1 MKLLYFVLI
10 CLVAIS
16 HNANSSN
23 TEYLSETQK
32 EPVFEGGEQ
41 RKLQEEKNYII
52 IYYNGETKYTSFL
65 NERRYNISKI
75 VLGSEDKG
83 PQESFTISSSSGLEV
98 HFNEVIKSLDYFF
111 SKDYDSNAINIISVD
126 FSNFN
131 WSNLN
136 RMDYLFK
143 GCSSLASIDFSNYD
157 LSKVIDMKNA
167 FYFCSS
173 LKSVTLPKNLS
184 SVEEMEYMFSE
195 CTSLVSIDLSNID
208 LPKVTNMKYMFSRC
222 SKLEIVIFPET
233 TQNLPDTSNMFQ
245 SCTALK
251 SIDFS
256 NADLS
261 KVTSMDFMFKG
272 CTLLESVTFPEN
284 LQNLVTIK
292 YAFSSCTSLKSID
305 FSNCNLTKLTYLN
318 FMFESCTSLESVSFP
333 ESLTNV
339 VIMQNLFQGCSSLQS
354 IDLSNINLSKTG
366 NFECMFQSCSK
377 LESVIFPRSGPQSTS
392 TMTKI
397 MKDCSSLTS
406 IDLSMFTLSKGTIL
420 NSFIDGCDSLVAID
434 FPIFDIKSSEIYD
447 IFFYSP
453 DPIFHFKYLN
463 ISGFSGESSDFA
475 TMLNNFYQLGLAS
488 LAVCGSDKKIIRSA
502 GALLYKQ
509 RVEMDIDFCCNYTEC
524 RVIKDPNYIIVNF
537 NRDCTY
543 TNGFEND
550 YRPNIYSVFLDGE
563 EKDRNEQLDIKKGS
577 KLVIHFTAP
586 LTDFS
591 NFFSSQYDSNVK
603 NIISMDFSN
612 FNSSL
617 INKFTSAFKGCT
629 SLKSLDLSSFKVT
642 SETVISNMIEDCS
655 SLVSV
660 DISNFDLTNKEIN
673 KIFKNIGK
681 LQYVSLINCL
691 GETNDIYTFLNN
703 IKGLNNEK
711 KFLCINDTKFNDVDS
726 QYKESNNGDSIE
738 NVFERCCYFD
748 IENAAC
754 KYLLV
759 SFNNECSYESGFE
772 NVCRANIDKIILDD
786 AKKSKN
792 DRLEIKAGS
801 KMKIYFNKA
810 PTNFSNFFDVQYD
823 ANVANI
829 DSIDFSHM
837 DLTKVIDMGYLFK
850 GCSSLESI
858 TFSKATPTAIKNMAG
873 MLSDCTGIKSI
884 DLSNFIIPG
893 GANMFPMFLGCN
905 NLVAFDLPKI
915 YNFLNG
921 QFLLQLYNQIPPPM
935 GPTSSQP
942 TLKYMNLCSLSGLN
956 FEGIANSIGL
966 FFLTN
971 TGTEKVFICL
981 NEQDFSAFLTSFEIV
996 GNKNPYPFLP
1006 FELPKP
1012 NITFERCCDFN
1023 LETSECE
1030 LPPTSN
1036 NDSDLIDSDNYIVVY
1051 FNGNIDYSN
1060 FMNRYRTGVAGIVAN
1075 GKKLNIEDSFTIQ
1088 SGISLQ
1094 IHFNETVVSLEHF
1107 FDSITDENA
1116 ASISSIDFS
1125 HFDSSKLSNMNS
1137 IFSGCF
1143 DLVTVDFTNFNWTNI
1158 QDIGYMFYGCDSF
1171 KSIDLSNADI
1181 SKITNMERVFQSC
1194 DSLESVIFP
1203 ESGPQNVENIDYM
1216 FYYCSALKSVDLSK
1230 FNLSKITDMYGMFDG
1245 CYSLESV
1252 AFPESTQNV
1261 EDMGSMFSGCSKL
1274 KSIDLSK
1281 SNLSKVT
1288 NMEGMFEDCETLE
1301 SVAFPVSGPQN
1312 IEDMSNIF
1320 YGCSALKSMNFSN
1333 FDLAKVTNMDNM
1345 FQSCSKLESVILP
1358 ESSPQNLQ
1366 SMSNI
1371 INGCSSLTSI
1381 DFSMI
1386 KLLESTK
1393 IESFIAACDSLVEID
1408 FPILDLKTYNF
1419 SEKFGPIQ
1427 GGLHL
1432 KYINLLGTTGTNEN
1446 FADLFK
1452 QLYNNYNLTSLSVCV
1467 NDEEIIESAQS
1478 ILSGTNKVDMELKYC
1493 CNYPICK
1500 IIETTNMPSTS
1511 YLENI
1516 EIMTTTEFYIN
1527 KPQSSFVDEIE
1538 PLSSSGLFQET
1549 KTTDY
1554 EESTSINDNI
1564 ELNSTNLDIIE
1575 PTTFNNDIGQI
1586 ESTSIQKE
1594 EPKSTHYEEEEES
1607 QSSYIGYILEKSTIQ
1622 EEGAI
1627 VSTNIPKEEPKI
1639 TTTEIVETKDSETEE
1654 LQPKSSNM
1662 EVTPKS
1668 TIIEEEESQSSYI
1681 DYISEKSTIQEK
1693 GAIVSTN
1700 IPKEEPKITTTEIV
1714 ETKDSE
1720 TEELQPK
1727 SSNMEEKP
1735 KSTHYEEEEESQSSY
1750 IDYISEKSTIQEEGA
1765 TVSTNIPKEEPKITT
1780 TEIVEA
1786 KDSETE
1792 ELQPKSSNVE
1802 VKPKSTIIE
1811 ENKPSTN
1818 LEEIQKETKG
1828 NIEPKTTN
1836 VVQPKTTNL
1845 PDIETKST
1853 TMKEIKI
1860 ETTIVEEV
1868 QINTTNIADIEI
1880 KSTTIKEIQI
1890 ESTIREEKETEI
1902 EKERQPEEEKQPEEN
1917 QTEDEHQKE
1926 KEESETQ
1933 KETDKA
1939 EEETQKEEEPE
1950 IEEHSEK
1957 ELDKKEQQKEEKEK
1971 EPEEEKEQKTEKEQ
1985 ESKPEKTSEKEKET
1999 VKETSKDEKTYAP
2012 TNIPTTV
2019 QPETEKQEETDKKE
2033 DTPKNITLSYRQ
2045 INNFEQNDT
2054 SKIEFDLYTL
2064 TMEEEL
2070 LKGFKI
2076 PIYVNLIH
2084 TNGTRDEEP
2093 TEAICILNHDIKGNT
2108 ASSLAYFRCSIEN
2121 LEEIYYSFRYNYS
2134 DYIIGVPN
2142 DEIAL
2147 DPILTKKSIKKNE
2160 IVDSS
2165 DESNLPPTFVFGS
2178 MIHENCKDNGVLIF
2192 LGKISKTIDDP
2203 IVFTLS
2209 LLNPEGTSLYCNLN
2223 GNEGKLECKTDRQIE
2238 DKTIRIAQTIIKEGI
2253 KEVLLLGSFMPE
2265 DQVTCANAIYKESTE
2280 KSSITVSFRQVS
2292 HFEKKSN
2299 GFSFYFTS
2307 LLSKEYKKGYNLILK
2322 MDVEING
2329 KYTEKNAN
2337 CILNDDAYPAAG
2349 AVVQG
2354 NFLCSVDLS
2363 PSEYTNTNF
2372 TTIRVSQANDKIGGI
2387 SNLDKITENPYKT
2400 DLAIKEI
2407 KEKRAKNEYIS
2418 EYADIV
2424 DYLEEEV
2431 KINPIFNIDY
2441 IKDSDTCG
2449 ETGKFILVGATTDD
2463 ITEDFKFDLP
2473 LTYPNDILKC
2483 EMIASKKNDKI
2494 EITCKSTFGFKDVQ
2508 NIIFEQRLITKK
2520 NKELVIIPNKQINL
2534 DQMINCVD
2542 YNSAKIQLVKQRSN
2556 SGLFFL
2562 QVSKFAPLLNSF
2574 KFFIALTK
2582 RETKVP
2588 FKKTHELPIKLKFSS
2603 KMFLRNLEEV
2613 LSGVK
2618 AKCDINNELQTDY
2631 AAGYDC
2637 ANSDS
2642 FSGTPQSMEIETA
2655 KIEDIGGIP
2664 ESANPDKLNY
2674 NIDYSLLQNLKTID
2688 DLPTVEIQNINA
2700 DTCSENGEFN
2710 MTAILNKN
2718 GNLKSIYSDVRI
2730 TFSVPETRGLCEI
2743 IIKDKNMSM
2752 TCQNEENFYIT
2763 QIFIERQSVQDS
2775 EGNEIFFIESFINP
2789 EQFACDISLNLATKT
2804 KNTNLENDT
2813 TLTDTSTDGP
2823 VKNSISRRAMFRN
2836 NNSGMSGG
2844 AIAAIVISLV
2854 VAIAVVAFLISLNL
2868 KKRKNKIHE
2877 VGESSILGFV
2887 AKGKENSINKM

>member
-52 IYYNGETKYTSFL
+52 IYYNGEIKYTSFL

-75 VLGSEDKG
+75 VLGSEDKR
-83 PQESFTISSSSGLEV
+83 PEEPFTISSSSGLEV

-111 SKDYDSNAINIISVD
+111 SKDYDSNVINIISVD

-136 RMDYLFK
+136 RMNYLFK

-157 LSKVIDMKNA
+157 LSKVIDMKYA
-167 FYFCSS
+167 FYLCSS

-233 TQNLPDTSNMFQ
+233 TQNLPDTSNMFL
-245 SCTALK
+245 SCIALK

-261 KVTSMDFMFKG
+261 KVTSMDFMFEG

-284 LQNLVTIK
+284 LQNLETIE
-292 YAFSSCTSLKSID
+292 YAFSSCSSLKSID

-318 FMFESCTSLESVSFP
+318 FMFKSCTSLESVSFP

-339 VIMQNLFQGCSSLQS
+339 VNMQNLFQECSSLQS

-366 NFECMFQSCSK
+366 NFECMFESCSK
-377 LESVIFPRSGPQSTS
+377 LESVIFPRSGPQSLS

-406 IDLSMFTLSKGTIL
+406 IDLSMFTLSKYTRL

-447 IFFYSP
+447 IFFYSR

-475 TMLNNFYQLGLAS
+475 TLLNNFNQLGSAS

-858 TFSKATPTAIKNMAG
+858 IFSKATPTAIKNMAG

-884 DLSNFIIPG
+884 DLSNFIIPW

-921 QFLLQLYNQIPPPM
+921 QFLLQLYNQWFSPWGPP
-935 GPTSSQP
+935 SSQP

-966 FFLTN
+966 FFLSN

-996 GNKNPYPFLP
+996 GNKNPYPDIMP
-1006 FELPKP
+1006 GELPKP
-1012 NITFERCCDFN
+1012 TINFERCCDFN

-1088 SGISLQ
+1088 SGTSLQ

-1216 FYYCSALKSVDLSK
+1216 FYHCSALKSVDLSK

-1358 ESSPQNLQ
+1358 ESGPQNLQ

-1639 TTTEIVETKDSETEE
+1639 TTTEIVE
-1654 LQPKSSNM
+1654 
-1662 EVTPKS
+1662 
-1668 TIIEEEESQSSYI
+1668 
-1681 DYISEKSTIQEK
+1681 
-1693 GAIVSTN
+1693 
-1700 IPKEEPKITTTEIV
+1700 
-1714 ETKDSE
+1714 
-1720 TEELQPK
+1720 
-1727 SSNMEEKP
+1727 
-1735 KSTHYEEEEESQSSY
+1735 
-1750 IDYISEKSTIQEEGA
+1750 
-1765 TVSTNIPKEEPKITT
+1765 
-1780 TEIVEA
+1780 A

-1818 LEEIQKETKG
+1818 LEEIQKETKE
-1828 NIEPKTTN
+1828 NIEPKTTD

-2387 SNLDKITENPYKT
+2387 SDLDKITENPYKT

-2431 KINPIFNIDY
+2431 KIKPIFNIDY

-2463 ITEDFKFDLP
+2463 ITEDVKFDLP
-2473 LTYPNDILKC
+2473 LAYPNDILKC

-2763 QIFIERQSVQDS
+2763 QIFIERQPVQDS

-2868 KKRKNKIHE
+2868 KNRKNKIHE

>member
-75 VLGSEDKG
+75 VLGSEDKR
-83 PQESFTISSSSGLEV
+83 PEEPFTISSSSGLEV
-98 HFNEVIKSLDYFF
+98 HFNEVIKSLDFFF
-111 SKDYDSNAINIISVD
+111 SKDYDPNAINIISVD

-136 RMDYLFK
+136 RMYYLFK

-157 LSKVIDMKNA
+157 LSKVIDMKYA
-167 FYFCSS
+167 FYLCSS

-208 LPKVTNMKYMFSRC
+208 LPKVTNMRYMFSRC

-261 KVTSMDFMFKG
+261 KVTSMEFMFKG

-284 LQNLVTIK
+284 LQNLETIK
-292 YAFSSCTSLKSID
+292 YAFSSCSSLKSID

-339 VIMQNLFQGCSSLQS
+339 VNMQNLFQECSSLQS

-377 LESVIFPRSGPQSTS
+377 LESVIFPRSGPQSLS
-392 TMTKI
+392 NMIKI

-406 IDLSMFTLSKGTIL
+406 IDLSMFTLSKDTSL
-420 NSFIDGCDSLVAID
+420 NFFIDGCDSLVAID
-434 FPIFDIKSSEIYD
+434 FPIFDIKSSEIYGK
-447 IFFYSP
+447 FFNSP
-453 DPIFHFKYLN
+453 DPPFHFKYLN

-475 TMLNNFYQLGLAS
+475 TLLNNFYQLGLAS

-792 DRLEIKAGS
+792 DILEIKAGS

-884 DLSNFIIPG
+884 DLSNFIIPW

-921 QFLLQLYNQIPPPM
+921 QFLLQLYNQQYSPW
-935 GPTSSQP
+935 GPASSQPTP

-996 GNKNPYPFLP
+996 GNKNPYSDIIPM
-1006 FELPKP
+1006 ELPKP
-1012 NITFERCCDFN
+1012 NIIFERCCDFN

-1088 SGISLQ
+1088 SGTSLQ

-1288 NMEGMFEDCETLE
+1288 NMEGMFEDCEALE

-1358 ESSPQNLQ
+1358 ESGPQNLQ

-1654 LQPKSSNM
+1654 LQPKSSN
-1662 EVTPKS
+1662 
-1668 TIIEEEESQSSYI
+1668 
-1681 DYISEKSTIQEK
+1681 
-1693 GAIVSTN
+1693 
-1700 IPKEEPKITTTEIV
+1700 
-1714 ETKDSE
+1714 
-1720 TEELQPK
+1720 
-1727 SSNMEEKP
+1727 
-1735 KSTHYEEEEESQSSY
+1735 
-1750 IDYISEKSTIQEEGA
+1750 
-1765 TVSTNIPKEEPKITT
+1765 
-1780 TEIVEA
+1780 
-1786 KDSETE
+1786 
-1792 ELQPKSSNVE
+1792 VE

-1818 LEEIQKETKG
+1818 LEEIQKETKE

-2192 LGKISKTIDDP
+2192 LGNISKTIDDP

-2299 GFSFYFTS
+2299 GFSFYFIS

-2854 VAIAVVAFLISLNL
+2854 VAIAVVSFLISLNL
-2868 KKRKNKIHE
+2868 KNKKNKIHE

>member
-1 MKLLYFVLI
+1 M
-10 CLVAIS
+10 
-16 HNANSSN
+16 
-23 TEYLSETQK
+23 
-32 EPVFEGGEQ
+32 
-41 RKLQEEKNYII
+41 
-52 IYYNGETKYTSFL
+52 
-65 NERRYNISKI
+65 
-75 VLGSEDKG
+75 
-83 PQESFTISSSSGLEV
+83 EV
-98 HFNEVIKSLDYFF
+98 
-111 SKDYDSNAINIISVD
+111 
-126 FSNFN
+126 
-131 WSNLN
+131 
-136 RMDYLFK
+136 
-143 GCSSLASIDFSNYD
+143 
-157 LSKVIDMKNA
+157 
-167 FYFCSS
+167 
-173 LKSVTLPKNLS
+173 T
-184 SVEEMEYMFSE
+184 
-195 CTSLVSIDLSNID
+195 
-208 LPKVTNMKYMFSRC
+208 
-222 SKLEIVIFPET
+222 
-233 TQNLPDTSNMFQ
+233 
-245 SCTALK
+245 
-251 SIDFS
+251 
-256 NADLS
+256 
-261 KVTSMDFMFKG
+261 
-272 CTLLESVTFPEN
+272 
-284 LQNLVTIK
+284 
-292 YAFSSCTSLKSID
+292 
-305 FSNCNLTKLTYLN
+305 
-318 FMFESCTSLESVSFP
+318 
-333 ESLTNV
+333 
-339 VIMQNLFQGCSSLQS
+339 
-354 IDLSNINLSKTG
+354 
-366 NFECMFQSCSK
+366 
-377 LESVIFPRSGPQSTS
+377 
-392 TMTKI
+392 
-397 MKDCSSLTS
+397 
-406 IDLSMFTLSKGTIL
+406 
-420 NSFIDGCDSLVAID
+420 
-434 FPIFDIKSSEIYD
+434 
-447 IFFYSP
+447 
-453 DPIFHFKYLN
+453 
-463 ISGFSGESSDFA
+463 
-475 TMLNNFYQLGLAS
+475 
-488 LAVCGSDKKIIRSA
+488 
-502 GALLYKQ
+502 
-509 RVEMDIDFCCNYTEC
+509 
-524 RVIKDPNYIIVNF
+524 
-537 NRDCTY
+537 
-543 TNGFEND
+543 
-550 YRPNIYSVFLDGE
+550 
-563 EKDRNEQLDIKKGS
+563 
-577 KLVIHFTAP
+577 
-586 LTDFS
+586 
-591 NFFSSQYDSNVK
+591 
-603 NIISMDFSN
+603 
-612 FNSSL
+612 
-617 INKFTSAFKGCT
+617 
-629 SLKSLDLSSFKVT
+629 
-642 SETVISNMIEDCS
+642 
-655 SLVSV
+655 
-660 DISNFDLTNKEIN
+660 
-673 KIFKNIGK
+673 
-681 LQYVSLINCL
+681 
-691 GETNDIYTFLNN
+691 
-703 IKGLNNEK
+703 
-711 KFLCINDTKFNDVDS
+711 
-726 QYKESNNGDSIE
+726 
-738 NVFERCCYFD
+738 
-748 IENAAC
+748 
-754 KYLLV
+754 
-759 SFNNECSYESGFE
+759 
-772 NVCRANIDKIILDD
+772 
-786 AKKSKN
+786 
-792 DRLEIKAGS
+792 
-801 KMKIYFNKA
+801 
-810 PTNFSNFFDVQYD
+810 
-823 ANVANI
+823 
-829 DSIDFSHM
+829 
-837 DLTKVIDMGYLFK
+837 
-850 GCSSLESI
+850 
-858 TFSKATPTAIKNMAG
+858 
-873 MLSDCTGIKSI
+873 
-884 DLSNFIIPG
+884 
-893 GANMFPMFLGCN
+893 
-905 NLVAFDLPKI
+905 
-915 YNFLNG
+915 
-921 QFLLQLYNQIPPPM
+921 
-935 GPTSSQP
+935 
-942 TLKYMNLCSLSGLN
+942 
-956 FEGIANSIGL
+956 
-966 FFLTN
+966 
-971 TGTEKVFICL
+971 
-981 NEQDFSAFLTSFEIV
+981 
-996 GNKNPYPFLP
+996 
-1006 FELPKP
+1006 
-1012 NITFERCCDFN
+1012 
-1023 LETSECE
+1023 
-1030 LPPTSN
+1030 
-1036 NDSDLIDSDNYIVVY
+1036 
-1051 FNGNIDYSN
+1051 
-1060 FMNRYRTGVAGIVAN
+1060 
-1075 GKKLNIEDSFTIQ
+1075 
-1088 SGISLQ
+1088 
-1094 IHFNETVVSLEHF
+1094 
-1107 FDSITDENA
+1107 
-1116 ASISSIDFS
+1116 
-1125 HFDSSKLSNMNS
+1125 
-1137 IFSGCF
+1137 
-1143 DLVTVDFTNFNWTNI
+1143 
-1158 QDIGYMFYGCDSF
+1158 
-1171 KSIDLSNADI
+1171 
-1181 SKITNMERVFQSC
+1181 
-1194 DSLESVIFP
+1194 
-1203 ESGPQNVENIDYM
+1203 
-1216 FYYCSALKSVDLSK
+1216 
-1230 FNLSKITDMYGMFDG
+1230 
-1245 CYSLESV
+1245 
-1252 AFPESTQNV
+1252 
-1261 EDMGSMFSGCSKL
+1261 
-1274 KSIDLSK
+1274 
-1281 SNLSKVT
+1281 
-1288 NMEGMFEDCETLE
+1288 
-1301 SVAFPVSGPQN
+1301 
-1312 IEDMSNIF
+1312 
-1320 YGCSALKSMNFSN
+1320 
-1333 FDLAKVTNMDNM
+1333 
-1345 FQSCSKLESVILP
+1345 
-1358 ESSPQNLQ
+1358 
-1366 SMSNI
+1366 
-1371 INGCSSLTSI
+1371 
-1381 DFSMI
+1381 
-1386 KLLESTK
+1386 
-1393 IESFIAACDSLVEID
+1393 
-1408 FPILDLKTYNF
+1408 
-1419 SEKFGPIQ
+1419 
-1427 GGLHL
+1427 
-1432 KYINLLGTTGTNEN
+1432 
-1446 FADLFK
+1446 
-1452 QLYNNYNLTSLSVCV
+1452 
-1467 NDEEIIESAQS
+1467 
-1478 ILSGTNKVDMELKYC
+1478 
-1493 CNYPICK
+1493 
-1500 IIETTNMPSTS
+1500 
-1511 YLENI
+1511 
-1516 EIMTTTEFYIN
+1516 
-1527 KPQSSFVDEIE
+1527 
-1538 PLSSSGLFQET
+1538 
-1549 KTTDY
+1549 
-1554 EESTSINDNI
+1554 
-1564 ELNSTNLDIIE
+1564 
-1575 PTTFNNDIGQI
+1575 
-1586 ESTSIQKE
+1586 
-1594 EPKSTHYEEEEES
+1594 PKSTIIEEEEES
-1607 QSSYIGYILEKSTIQ
+1607 QSSYIDYILEKSTIQ

-1627 VSTNIPKEEPKI
+1627 
-1639 TTTEIVETKDSETEE
+1639 
-1654 LQPKSSNM
+1654 
-1662 EVTPKS
+1662 
-1668 TIIEEEESQSSYI
+1668 
-1681 DYISEKSTIQEK
+1681 
-1693 GAIVSTN
+1693 
-1700 IPKEEPKITTTEIV
+1700 
-1714 ETKDSE
+1714 
-1720 TEELQPK
+1720 
-1727 SSNMEEKP
+1727 
-1735 KSTHYEEEEESQSSY
+1735 
-1750 IDYISEKSTIQEEGA
+1750 
-1765 TVSTNIPKEEPKITT
+1765 VSTNIPKEEPKITT

-1818 LEEIQKETKG
+1818 LEEIQKETKE
-1828 NIEPKTTN
+1828 NIEPKTTD

-1880 KSTTIKEIQI
+1880 RSTTIKEIQI

-1971 EPEEEKEQKTEKEQ
+1971 EPEEEKEQKTEKEK

-2238 DKTIRIAQTIIKEGI
+2238 DKTIRIAQTIIKEEI

-2387 SNLDKITENPYKT
+2387 SDLDKITENPYKT

-2431 KINPIFNIDY
+2431 KIKPIFNIDY

-2463 ITEDFKFDLP
+2463 ITEDVKFDLP

-2763 QIFIERQSVQDS
+2763 QIFIERQPVQDS

>member
-1 MKLLYFVLI
+1 MKFKINHLKMKLLYFVLI

-65 NERRYNISKI
+65 NEKRYNISKI

-83 PQESFTISSSSGLEV
+83 PEEQFTISSSSGLEV
-98 HFNEVIKSLDYFF
+98 HFNEVIKSLDFFF
-111 SKDYDSNAINIISVD
+111 SKDFDPNAINIISVD

-136 RMDYLFK
+136 RMYCLFE

-157 LSKVIDMKNA
+157 LSKVINMKYA
-167 FYFCSS
+167 FNLCSS

-184 SVEEMEYMFSE
+184 SVEEMENMFSE

-208 LPKVTNMKYMFSRC
+208 LPKVTNMKFMFSGC

-261 KVTSMDFMFKG
+261 KVTSMEYMFKG

-284 LQNLVTIK
+284 LQNLETIK
-292 YAFSSCTSLKSID
+292 FAFSRCSSLKSID

-318 FMFESCTSLESVSFP
+318 NMLEFCTSLESVSFP

-339 VIMQNLFQGCSSLQS
+339 DNMQNLFQECSSLQS
-354 IDLSNINLSKTG
+354 IDLSNINLSKTR
-366 NFECMFQSCSK
+366 NFDCMFQSCSK
-377 LESVIFPRSGPQSTS
+377 LESVIFPRSGPQSLS
-392 TMTKI
+392 SMIKI

-406 IDLSMFTLSKGTIL
+406 IDLSMFTLSKDTSL
-420 NSFIDGCDSLVAID
+420 NFFIDGCDSLVAID
-434 FPIFDIKSSEIYD
+434 FPIFDIKSSEIYG

-453 DPIFHFKYLN
+453 YPIFHFKYLN

-475 TMLNNFYQLGLAS
+475 TLLNNFYQLGLAS
-488 LAVCGSDKKIIRSA
+488 LAVCGSDKKIIRSV

-738 NVFERCCYFD
+738 NIFERCCYFD

-792 DRLEIKAGS
+792 DILEIKAGS

-921 QFLLQLYNQIPPPM
+921 QFLLQLYNQMFPQM
-935 GPTSSQP
+935 GPPSSQP

-966 FFLTN
+966 FFLIN
-971 TGTEKVFICL
+971 TIPEKVFICL
-981 NEQDFSAFLTSFEIV
+981 NEQDFSAFNTSFEIV
-996 GNKNPYPFLP
+996 GNKNPYPDIMP
-1006 FELPKP
+1006 GELPKP
-1012 NITFERCCDFN
+1012 NINFERCCDFN

-1088 SGISLQ
+1088 SGTSLQ

-1181 SKITNMERVFQSC
+1181 SKIANMERVFQSC

-1288 NMEGMFEDCETLE
+1288 NMEGMFEDCEALE

-1333 FDLAKVTNMDNM
+1333 FDLAKATNMDNM

-1358 ESSPQNLQ
+1358 ESGPQNLQ

-1516 EIMTTTEFYIN
+1516 EIMT
-1527 KPQSSFVDEIE
+1527 
-1538 PLSSSGLFQET
+1538 
-1549 KTTDY
+1549 
-1554 EESTSINDNI
+1554 
-1564 ELNSTNLDIIE
+1564 
-1575 PTTFNNDIGQI
+1575 
-1586 ESTSIQKE
+1586 
-1594 EPKSTHYEEEEES
+1594 
-1607 QSSYIGYILEKSTIQ
+1607 
-1622 EEGAI
+1622 
-1627 VSTNIPKEEPKI
+1627 
-1639 TTTEIVETKDSETEE
+1639 
-1654 LQPKSSNM
+1654 
-1662 EVTPKS
+1662 
-1668 TIIEEEESQSSYI
+1668 
-1681 DYISEKSTIQEK
+1681 
-1693 GAIVSTN
+1693 
-1700 IPKEEPKITTTEIV
+1700 
-1714 ETKDSE
+1714 
-1720 TEELQPK
+1720 
-1727 SSNMEEKP
+1727 
-1735 KSTHYEEEEESQSSY
+1735 
-1750 IDYISEKSTIQEEGA
+1750 
-1765 TVSTNIPKEEPKITT
+1765 
-1780 TEIVEA
+1780 
-1786 KDSETE
+1786 
-1792 ELQPKSSNVE
+1792 
-1802 VKPKSTIIE
+1802 STIIE

-1818 LEEIQKETKG
+1818 LEEIQKETKE

-1902 EKERQPEEEKQPEEN
+1902 EKERQPEEEK
-1917 QTEDEHQKE
+1917 
-1926 KEESETQ
+1926 
-1933 KETDKA
+1933 
-1939 EEETQKEEEPE
+1939 
-1950 IEEHSEK
+1950 
-1957 ELDKKEQQKEEKEK
+1957 
-1971 EPEEEKEQKTEKEQ
+1971 EQKTEKEQ

-2012 TNIPTTV
+2012 TNIPTTVQPETEKQEETDKKEDTPKNIPTTV

-2192 LGKISKTIDDP
+2192 LGNIYKTIDDP

-2299 GFSFYFTS
+2299 GFSFYFIS

-2372 TTIRVSQANDKIGGI
+2372 TTIRVSQANDKICGI

-2418 EYADIV
+2418 EYVDIV

-2494 EITCKSTFGFKDVQ
+2494 EITCKTTFGFKDVQ

-2718 GNLKSIYSDVRI
+2718 GNLKSIYSDVWI

-2844 AIAAIVISLV
+2844 AIAAIVISFV
-2854 VAIAVVAFLISLNL
+2854 VAIAVVSFLISLNL
-2868 KKRKNKIHE
+2868 KNKKNKIHE

>member
-52 IYYNGETKYTSFL
+52 IYYNGEIKYTSFL

-136 RMDYLFK
+136 RMNYLFK

-157 LSKVIDMKNA
+157 LSKVIDMKYA
-167 FYFCSS
+167 FYLCSS

-233 TQNLPDTSNMFQ
+233 TQNLPDTSNMFL

-261 KVTSMDFMFKG
+261 KVTSMDFMFEG

-284 LQNLVTIK
+284 LQNLETIE
-292 YAFSSCTSLKSID
+292 YAFSSCSSLKSID

-318 FMFESCTSLESVSFP
+318 FMFKSCTSLESVSFP

-339 VIMQNLFQGCSSLQS
+339 VNMQNLFQECSSLQS

-377 LESVIFPRSGPQSTS
+377 LESVIFPRSGPQSLS

-406 IDLSMFTLSKGTIL
+406 IDLSMFTLSKYTRL

-447 IFFYSP
+447 IFFYSR

-475 TMLNNFYQLGLAS
+475 TLLNNFNQLGSAS

-884 DLSNFIIPG
+884 DLSNFIIPW

-921 QFLLQLYNQIPPPM
+921 QFLLQLYNQWFPPM
-935 GPTSSQP
+935 GPPSSQP

-996 GNKNPYPFLP
+996 GNKNPYPDIMP
-1006 FELPKP
+1006 GELPKP
-1012 NITFERCCDFN
+1012 TINFERCCDFN

-1088 SGISLQ
+1088 SGTSLQ

-1216 FYYCSALKSVDLSK
+1216 FYHCSALKSVDLSK

-1358 ESSPQNLQ
+1358 ESGPQNLQ

-1607 QSSYIGYILEKSTIQ
+1607 QSSYIDYISEKSTIR

-1639 TTTEIVETKDSETEE
+1639 TTTEIVET
-1654 LQPKSSNM
+1654 
-1662 EVTPKS
+1662 
-1668 TIIEEEESQSSYI
+1668 
-1681 DYISEKSTIQEK
+1681 
-1693 GAIVSTN
+1693 
-1700 IPKEEPKITTTEIV
+1700 
-1714 ETKDSE
+1714 
-1720 TEELQPK
+1720 
-1727 SSNMEEKP
+1727 
-1735 KSTHYEEEEESQSSY
+1735 
-1750 IDYISEKSTIQEEGA
+1750 
-1765 TVSTNIPKEEPKITT
+1765 
-1780 TEIVEA
+1780 

-1818 LEEIQKETKG
+1818 LEEIQKETKE
-1828 NIEPKTTN
+1828 NIEPKTTD

-1880 KSTTIKEIQI
+1880 RSTTIKEIQI

-1971 EPEEEKEQKTEKEQ
+1971 EPEEEKEQKTEKEK

-2387 SNLDKITENPYKT
+2387 SDLDKITENPYKT

-2431 KINPIFNIDY
+2431 KIKPIFNIDY

-2463 ITEDFKFDLP
+2463 ITEDVKFDLP
-2473 LTYPNDILKC
+2473 LAYPNDILKC

-2763 QIFIERQSVQDS
+2763 QIFIERQPVQDS

-2836 NNSGMSGG
+2836 NNSGISGG

-2868 KKRKNKIHE
+2868 KNRKNKIHE

>member
-52 IYYNGETKYTSFL
+52 IYYNGEIKYTSFL

-136 RMDYLFK
+136 RMNYLFK

-157 LSKVIDMKNA
+157 LSKVIDMKYA
-167 FYFCSS
+167 FYLCSS

-184 SVEEMEYMFSE
+184 SVEEMEYTFSE

-233 TQNLPDTSNMFQ
+233 TQNLPDTSNMFL

-261 KVTSMDFMFKG
+261 KVTSMDFMFEG

-284 LQNLVTIK
+284 LQNLETIE
-292 YAFSSCTSLKSID
+292 YAFSSCSSLKSID

-318 FMFESCTSLESVSFP
+318 FMFKSCTSLESVSFP

-339 VIMQNLFQGCSSLQS
+339 VNMQNLFQECSSLQS

-377 LESVIFPRSGPQSTS
+377 LESVIFPRSGPQSLS

-406 IDLSMFTLSKGTIL
+406 IDLSMFTLSKYTRL
-420 NSFIDGCDSLVAID
+420 NYFIDGCDSLVAID

-447 IFFYSP
+447 IFFYSR

-475 TMLNNFYQLGLAS
+475 TLLNNFNQLGSAS

-858 TFSKATPTAIKNMAG
+858 IFSKATPTAIKNMAG

-884 DLSNFIIPG
+884 DLSNFIIPW

-921 QFLLQLYNQIPPPM
+921 QFLLQLYNQWFPPM
-935 GPTSSQP
+935 GPPSSQP

-996 GNKNPYPFLP
+996 GNKNPYPDIMP
-1006 FELPKP
+1006 GELPKP
-1012 NITFERCCDFN
+1012 TINFERCCDFN

-1088 SGISLQ
+1088 SGTSLQ

-1216 FYYCSALKSVDLSK
+1216 FYHCSALKSVDLSK

-1358 ESSPQNLQ
+1358 ESGPQNLQ

-1607 QSSYIGYILEKSTIQ
+1607 QSSYI
-1622 EEGAI
+1622 
-1627 VSTNIPKEEPKI
+1627 
-1639 TTTEIVETKDSETEE
+1639 
-1654 LQPKSSNM
+1654 
-1662 EVTPKS
+1662 
-1668 TIIEEEESQSSYI
+1668 
-1681 DYISEKSTIQEK
+1681 
-1693 GAIVSTN
+1693 
-1700 IPKEEPKITTTEIV
+1700 
-1714 ETKDSE
+1714 
-1720 TEELQPK
+1720 
-1727 SSNMEEKP
+1727 
-1735 KSTHYEEEEESQSSY
+1735 
-1750 IDYISEKSTIQEEGA
+1750 DYISEKSTIQEEGA

-1792 ELQPKSSNVE
+1792 ELQPKRSNVE

-1818 LEEIQKETKG
+1818 LEEIQKETKE
-1828 NIEPKTTN
+1828 NIEPKTTD

-1880 KSTTIKEIQI
+1880 RSTTIKEIQI

-2387 SNLDKITENPYKT
+2387 SDLDKITENPYKT

-2431 KINPIFNIDY
+2431 KIKPIFNIDY

-2463 ITEDFKFDLP
+2463 ITEDVKFDLP
-2473 LTYPNDILKC
+2473 LAYPNDILKC

-2763 QIFIERQSVQDS
+2763 QIFIERQPVQDS

>member
-75 VLGSEDKG
+75 VLGSEDKR
-83 PQESFTISSSSGLEV
+83 PEEPFTISSSSGLEV

-111 SKDYDSNAINIISVD
+111 SKDYDSNVINIISVD

-136 RMDYLFK
+136 RMYYLFK

-157 LSKVIDMKNA
+157 LSKVIDMKYA
-167 FYFCSS
+167 FYLCSS

-261 KVTSMDFMFKG
+261 KVTSMDFMFEG

-284 LQNLVTIK
+284 LQNLETIK
-292 YAFSSCTSLKSID
+292 YAFSSCSSLKSID

-318 FMFESCTSLESVSFP
+318 FMFKSCTSLESVSFP

-339 VIMQNLFQGCSSLQS
+339 VNMQNLFQECSSLQS

-377 LESVIFPRSGPQSTS
+377 LESVIFPRSGPQSS
-392 TMTKI
+392 SRMTKI

-406 IDLSMFTLSKGTIL
+406 IDLSMFTLSKDTSL
-420 NSFIDGCDSLVAID
+420 NFFIDGCDSLVAID
-434 FPIFDIKSSEIYD
+434 FPIFDIKSSEIYGK
-447 IFFYSP
+447 FFNSP
-453 DPIFHFKYLN
+453 DPPFHFKYLN

-475 TMLNNFYQLGLAS
+475 TLLNNFNQLGSAS

-792 DRLEIKAGS
+792 DILEIKAGS

-884 DLSNFIIPG
+884 DLSNFIIPW

-915 YNFLNG
+915 YNFLDG
-921 QFLLQLYNQIPPPM
+921 LFLLQLYNQQYSPW
-935 GPTSSQP
+935 GPASSQPTP

-966 FFLTN
+966 FFLSN

-996 GNKNPYPFLP
+996 GNKNPYADIMPG
-1006 FELPKP
+1006 ELPKP
-1012 NITFERCCDFN
+1012 SINFERCCDFN

-1088 SGISLQ
+1088 SGTSLQ

-1288 NMEGMFEDCETLE
+1288 NMEGMFEDCEALE

-1358 ESSPQNLQ
+1358 ESGPQNLQ

-1654 LQPKSSNM
+1654 LQPKSSN
-1662 EVTPKS
+1662 
-1668 TIIEEEESQSSYI
+1668 
-1681 DYISEKSTIQEK
+1681 
-1693 GAIVSTN
+1693 
-1700 IPKEEPKITTTEIV
+1700 
-1714 ETKDSE
+1714 
-1720 TEELQPK
+1720 
-1727 SSNMEEKP
+1727 
-1735 KSTHYEEEEESQSSY
+1735 
-1750 IDYISEKSTIQEEGA
+1750 
-1765 TVSTNIPKEEPKITT
+1765 
-1780 TEIVEA
+1780 
-1786 KDSETE
+1786 
-1792 ELQPKSSNVE
+1792 VE

-1818 LEEIQKETKG
+1818 LEEIQKETKE

-2192 LGKISKTIDDP
+2192 LGNISKTIDDP

-2299 GFSFYFTS
+2299 GFSFYFIS

-2854 VAIAVVAFLISLNL
+2854 VAIAVVSFLISLNL
-2868 KKRKNKIHE
+2868 KNKKNKIHE

>member
-1 MKLLYFVLI
+1 MKFKINQLKMKLLYFVLI

-83 PQESFTISSSSGLEV
+83 PEEPFTISSSSGLEV
-98 HFNEVIKSLDYFF
+98 HFNEVIKSLDFFF
-111 SKDYDSNAINIISVD
+111 SKDYDPNAINIISVD

-136 RMDYLFK
+136 RMYYLFK

-157 LSKVIDMKNA
+157 LSKVIDMKYA
-167 FYFCSS
+167 FYLCSS

-261 KVTSMDFMFKG
+261 KVTSMEFMFKG

-284 LQNLVTIK
+284 LQNLETIK
-292 YAFSSCTSLKSID
+292 FAFSSCSSLKSID

-339 VIMQNLFQGCSSLQS
+339 VNMQNLFQGCSSLQS

-377 LESVIFPRSGPQSTS
+377 LESVIFPRSGPQSLS
-392 TMTKI
+392 NMIKI

-406 IDLSMFTLSKGTIL
+406 IDLSMFTLSKDTSL
-420 NSFIDGCDSLVAID
+420 NFFIDGCDSLVAID
-434 FPIFDIKSSEIYD
+434 FPIFDIKSSEIYGK
-447 IFFYSP
+447 FFNSP
-453 DPIFHFKYLN
+453 DPPFHFKYLN

-475 TMLNNFYQLGLAS
+475 TLLNNFYQLGLAS

-617 INKFTSAFKGCT
+617 INKFTSVFKGCT

-792 DRLEIKAGS
+792 DILEIKAGS

-884 DLSNFIIPG
+884 DLSNFIIPW

-915 YNFLNG
+915 YNFLDG
-921 QFLLQLYNQIPPPM
+921 LFLLQLYNQMFFPL
-935 GPTSSQP
+935 GPQSSQP

-996 GNKNPYPFLP
+996 GNKNPYSDIIPM
-1006 FELPKP
+1006 ELPKP
-1012 NITFERCCDFN
+1012 NIIFERCCDFN

-1088 SGISLQ
+1088 SGTSLQ

-1171 KSIDLSNADI
+1171 KSIDLSNANI

-1288 NMEGMFEDCETLE
+1288 NMEGMFEDCEALE

-1358 ESSPQNLQ
+1358 ESGPQNLQ

-1654 LQPKSSNM
+1654 LQPKSSN
-1662 EVTPKS
+1662 
-1668 TIIEEEESQSSYI
+1668 
-1681 DYISEKSTIQEK
+1681 
-1693 GAIVSTN
+1693 
-1700 IPKEEPKITTTEIV
+1700 
-1714 ETKDSE
+1714 
-1720 TEELQPK
+1720 
-1727 SSNMEEKP
+1727 
-1735 KSTHYEEEEESQSSY
+1735 
-1750 IDYISEKSTIQEEGA
+1750 
-1765 TVSTNIPKEEPKITT
+1765 
-1780 TEIVEA
+1780 
-1786 KDSETE
+1786 
-1792 ELQPKSSNVE
+1792 VE

-1818 LEEIQKETKG
+1818 LEEIQKETKE

-1880 KSTTIKEIQI
+1880 RSTTIKEIQI

-2192 LGKISKTIDDP
+2192 LGNISKTIDDP

-2494 EITCKSTFGFKDVQ
+2494 EITCKTTFGFKDVQ

-2868 KKRKNKIHE
+2868 KNRKNKIHE

>member
-1 MKLLYFVLI
+1 MKFKINQLKMKLLYFVLI

-52 IYYNGETKYTSFL
+52 IYYNGEITYKKFL
-65 NERRYNISKI
+65 NEGRSGVSKI
-75 VLGSEDKG
+75 VLDCTEKSLEK
-83 PQESFTISSSSGLEV
+83 EFTISSGSGLEV
-98 HFNEVIKSLDYFF
+98 HFNEVIKSFGYFF
-111 SKDYDSNAINIISVD
+111 YPGYDSNAKNITSVD

-136 RMDYLFK
+136 DMYYLFK
-143 GCSSLASIDFSNYD
+143 GCLALKSVNFSNYD
-157 LSKVIDMKNA
+157 LSKVTNMRYA
-167 FYFCSS
+167 FDSCSS
-173 LKSVTLPKNLS
+173 LESVTLPKNLS
-184 SVEEMEYMFSE
+184 SVEQMENMFSL

-208 LPKVTNMKYMFSRC
+208 LSKVTNMKSMFSGC

-233 TQNLPDTSNMFQ
+233 TQNLQDTSYMFQ

-261 KVTSMDFMFKG
+261 KVTMMDNMFES
-272 CTLLESVTFPEN
+272 CTSLESVTFPEN
-284 LQNLVTIK
+284 LQNLETIK
-292 YAFSSCTSLKSID
+292 KAFSSCSSLKSID

-318 FMFESCTSLESVSFP
+318 YMFESCTSLESVSFP

-339 VIMQNLFQGCSSLQS
+339 EHMQNLFQGCSSLQS
-354 IDLSNINLSKTG
+354 IDLSNINLSKTR
-366 NFECMFQSCSK
+366 NFDCMFQSCSK
-377 LESVIFPRSGPQSTS
+377 LESVIFPRSGPQSLS
-392 TMTKI
+392 SMNNI

-406 IDLSMFTLSKGTIL
+406 IDLSMFTLSGGTSL
-420 NSFIDGCDSLVAID
+420 NYFIGGCDSLVAID
-434 FPIFDIKSSEIYD
+434 FPIFDLKSSDIYGK
-447 IFFYSP
+447 FFYSQ
-453 DPIFHFKYLN
+453 DPPFHFKYLN

-475 TMLNNFYQLGLAS
+475 TLLNNFYQLGLAS

-509 RVEMDIDFCCNYTEC
+509 GVEMDIDFCCNYTEC

-591 NFFSSQYDSNVK
+591 NFFSSEYDSNVK

-617 INKFTSAFKGCT
+617 IDKFTSAFKGCT

-642 SETVISNMIEDCS
+642 SETEITNMIEDCS
-655 SLVSV
+655 SLTAV
-660 DISNFDLTNKEIN
+660 DISNFDLTNKEVN

-681 LQYVSLINCL
+681 LQYVSLMNCL
-691 GETNDIYTFLNN
+691 GEKDDFYTFLNN
-703 IKGLNNEK
+703 IRGSSNEK
-711 KFLCINDTKFNDVDS
+711 KFLCINDNKFNDVDS

-738 NVFERCCYFD
+738 NVFERCCNID

-754 KYLLV
+754 RYLLV
-759 SFNNECSYESGFE
+759 SFNKEFSYESGFE
-772 NVCRANIDKIILDD
+772 NGCRASIDKIVLDD
-786 AKKSKN
+786 VKKSKN
-792 DRLEIKAGS
+792 VPLEIKAGS
-801 KMKIYFNKA
+801 KMKIYFNMV
-810 PTNFSNFFDVQYD
+810 PSNFSNFFDVQYD
-823 ANVANI
+823 ANVVNI

-837 DLTKVIDMGYLFK
+837 DLTKVTDMGYLFQ

-858 TFSKATPTAIKNMAG
+858 TFSKYLPENIKKMAG
-873 MLSDCTGIKSI
+873 IFSNCGGIKSI
-884 DLSNFIIPG
+884 DLSNFELS
-893 GANMFPMFLGCN
+893 ANTNIYPMFSGCDN
-905 NLVAFDLPKI
+905 LIAIDFPKISNLVTQAMFALFGINYSPYAPPTQPI
-915 YNFLNG
+915 P
-921 QFLLQLYNQIPPPM
+921 QLQV
-935 GPTSSQP
+935 
-942 TLKYMNLCSLSGLN
+942 KYMNLCSLEELGSESLKEIILN
-956 FEGIANSIGL
+956 FFYPMHFVQKL
-966 FFLTN
+966 
-971 TGTEKVFICL
+971 FICL
-981 NEQDFSAFLTSFEIV
+981 DEQVYSAIETLINNQITDM
-996 GNKNPYPFLP
+996 KNIGIPEAYLP
-1006 FELPKP
+1006 
-1012 NITFERCCDFN
+1012 NVTIERCCDFN

-1030 LPPTSN
+1030 LQPTSIPLN
-1036 NDSDLIDSDNYIVVY
+1036 SQEIESSNDIIDSKNYIVVY

-1060 FMNRYRTGVAGIVAN
+1060 FLNRYRTKITKIVAN
-1075 GKKLNIEDSFTIQ
+1075 SKKLNIEDSFTIQ
-1088 SGISLQ
+1088 SGAGLE
-1094 IHFNETVVSLEHF
+1094 IHFSETVESLEHF
-1107 FDSITDENA
+1107 FDSITDDNA
-1116 ASISSIDFS
+1116 VSISSIDFS

-1137 IFSGCF
+1137 ILSGCT
-1143 DLVTVDFTNFNWTNI
+1143 DLVTVDFTNFNWANI
-1158 QDIGYMFYGCDSF
+1158 QDIGYMFYACDSF

-1216 FYYCSALKSVDLSK
+1216 FYHCSALKSVDLSK

-1288 NMEGMFEDCETLE
+1288 NMEGMFEDCEALE

-1312 IEDMSNIF
+1312 IEDMSYIF

-1358 ESSPQNLQ
+1358 ESGPQNLQ

-1393 IESFIAACDSLVEID
+1393 IESFIASCDSLVEID

-1500 IIETTNMPSTS
+1500 IIEITNMPSTS

-1607 QSSYIGYILEKSTIQ
+1607 QSSYIDYILEKSTIQ

-1654 LQPKSSNM
+1654 LQPKSSN
-1662 EVTPKS
+1662 
-1668 TIIEEEESQSSYI
+1668 
-1681 DYISEKSTIQEK
+1681 
-1693 GAIVSTN
+1693 
-1700 IPKEEPKITTTEIV
+1700 
-1714 ETKDSE
+1714 
-1720 TEELQPK
+1720 
-1727 SSNMEEKP
+1727 
-1735 KSTHYEEEEESQSSY
+1735 
-1750 IDYISEKSTIQEEGA
+1750 
-1765 TVSTNIPKEEPKITT
+1765 
-1780 TEIVEA
+1780 
-1786 KDSETE
+1786 
-1792 ELQPKSSNVE
+1792 VE

-1818 LEEIQKETKG
+1818 LEETQKETKE

-1917 QTEDEHQKE
+1917 PIEEEHQKE

-1933 KETDKA
+1933 KETDKAEEETQKEEESEIEEHSEKELDKKEQQKEEKEKEPEEENPTEEEHQKEKEESETRKETDKA

-2147 DPILTKKSIKKNE
+2147 DPILTKKSIEKNE

-2192 LGKISKTIDDP
+2192 LGNISKTIGDP

-2337 CILNDDAYPAAG
+2337 CILNDDAYPEAG
-2349 AVVQG
+2349 TLVQG

-2387 SNLDKITENPYKT
+2387 SNLNEITENPYKT

-2418 EYADIV
+2418 EYEDIV

-2463 ITEDFKFDLP
+2463 ITEDVKFDLP

-2534 DQMINCVD
+2534 DQMINCID

-2562 QVSKFAPLLNSF
+2562 QISKFAPLLNSF
-2574 KFFIALTK
+2574 KFFMALTR

-2588 FKKTHELPIKLKFSS
+2588 FKKTHELPVKLKFSN

-2718 GNLKSIYSDVRI
+2718 GNLKSIYSDVWI

-2763 QIFIERQSVQDS
+2763 QIFIERQAVQDS

-2789 EQFACDISLNLATKT
+2789 EQFACDISLNLAIKT
-2804 KNTNLENDT
+2804 NNTNLENDT

-2836 NNSGMSGG
+2836 NNSGISGG

-2868 KKRKNKIHE
+2868 KNRKNKIHE
-2877 VGESSILGFV
+2877 VGESSISGFV

>member
-52 IYYNGETKYTSFL
+52 IYYNGEIKYTSFL

-111 SKDYDSNAINIISVD
+111 SKDYDSNVINIISVD

-136 RMDYLFK
+136 RMNYLFK

-157 LSKVIDMKNA
+157 LSKVIDMKYA
-167 FYFCSS
+167 FYLCSS

-184 SVEEMEYMFSE
+184 SVEEMEYTFSE

-233 TQNLPDTSNMFQ
+233 TQNLPDTSNMFL

-261 KVTSMDFMFKG
+261 KVTSMDFMFEG

-284 LQNLVTIK
+284 LQNLETIE
-292 YAFSSCTSLKSID
+292 YAFSSCSSLKSID

-318 FMFESCTSLESVSFP
+318 FMFKSCTSLESVSFP

-339 VIMQNLFQGCSSLQS
+339 VNMQNLFQECSSLQS

-377 LESVIFPRSGPQSTS
+377 LESVIFPRSGPQSLS

-406 IDLSMFTLSKGTIL
+406 IDLSMFTLSKYTRL

-447 IFFYSP
+447 IFFYSR

-475 TMLNNFYQLGLAS
+475 TLLNNFNQLGSAS

-858 TFSKATPTAIKNMAG
+858 IFSKATPTAIKNMAG

-884 DLSNFIIPG
+884 DLSNFIIPW

-921 QFLLQLYNQIPPPM
+921 QFLLQLYNQWFPPM
-935 GPTSSQP
+935 GPPSSQP

-996 GNKNPYPFLP
+996 GNKNPYPDIMP
-1006 FELPKP
+1006 GELPKP
-1012 NITFERCCDFN
+1012 TINFERCCDFN

-1088 SGISLQ
+1088 SGTSLQ

-1216 FYYCSALKSVDLSK
+1216 FYHCSALKSVDLSK

-1358 ESSPQNLQ
+1358 ESGPQNLQ

-1607 QSSYIGYILEKSTIQ
+1607 QSSYI
-1622 EEGAI
+1622 
-1627 VSTNIPKEEPKI
+1627 
-1639 TTTEIVETKDSETEE
+1639 
-1654 LQPKSSNM
+1654 
-1662 EVTPKS
+1662 
-1668 TIIEEEESQSSYI
+1668 
-1681 DYISEKSTIQEK
+1681 
-1693 GAIVSTN
+1693 
-1700 IPKEEPKITTTEIV
+1700 
-1714 ETKDSE
+1714 
-1720 TEELQPK
+1720 
-1727 SSNMEEKP
+1727 
-1735 KSTHYEEEEESQSSY
+1735 
-1750 IDYISEKSTIQEEGA
+1750 DYISEKSTIQEEGA

-1780 TEIVEA
+1780 TEIVET

-1792 ELQPKSSNVE
+1792 ELQPKRSNVE

-1818 LEEIQKETKG
+1818 LEEIQKETKE
-1828 NIEPKTTN
+1828 NIEPKTTD

-1880 KSTTIKEIQI
+1880 RSTTIKEIQI

-2387 SNLDKITENPYKT
+2387 SDLDKITENPYKT

-2431 KINPIFNIDY
+2431 KIKPIFNIDY

-2463 ITEDFKFDLP
+2463 ITEDVKFDLP
-2473 LTYPNDILKC
+2473 LAYPNDILKC

-2763 QIFIERQSVQDS
+2763 QIFIERQPVQDS

>member
-52 IYYNGETKYTSFL
+52 IYYNGEIKYTSFL

-136 RMDYLFK
+136 RMNYLFK

-157 LSKVIDMKNA
+157 LSKVIDMKYA
-167 FYFCSS
+167 FYLCSS

-184 SVEEMEYMFSE
+184 SVEEMEYTFSE

-233 TQNLPDTSNMFQ
+233 TQNLPDTSNMFL

-261 KVTSMDFMFKG
+261 KVTSMDFMFEG

-284 LQNLVTIK
+284 LQNLETIE
-292 YAFSSCTSLKSID
+292 YAFSSCSSLKSID

-318 FMFESCTSLESVSFP
+318 FMFKSCTSLESVSFP

-339 VIMQNLFQGCSSLQS
+339 VNMQNLFQECSSLQS

-377 LESVIFPRSGPQSTS
+377 LESVIFPRSGPQSLS

-406 IDLSMFTLSKGTIL
+406 IDLSMFTLSKYTRL
-420 NSFIDGCDSLVAID
+420 NYFIDGCDSLVAID

-447 IFFYSP
+447 IFFYSR

-475 TMLNNFYQLGLAS
+475 TLLNNFNQLGSAS

-858 TFSKATPTAIKNMAG
+858 IFSKATPTAIKNMAG

-884 DLSNFIIPG
+884 DLSNFIIPW

-921 QFLLQLYNQIPPPM
+921 QFLLQLYNQWFPPM
-935 GPTSSQP
+935 GPPSSQP

-996 GNKNPYPFLP
+996 GNKNPYPDIMP
-1006 FELPKP
+1006 GELPKP
-1012 NITFERCCDFN
+1012 TINFERCCDFN

-1088 SGISLQ
+1088 SGTSLQ

-1216 FYYCSALKSVDLSK
+1216 FYHCSALKSVDLSK

-1358 ESSPQNLQ
+1358 ESGPQNLQ

-1607 QSSYIGYILEKSTIQ
+1607 QSSYI
-1622 EEGAI
+1622 
-1627 VSTNIPKEEPKI
+1627 
-1639 TTTEIVETKDSETEE
+1639 
-1654 LQPKSSNM
+1654 
-1662 EVTPKS
+1662 
-1668 TIIEEEESQSSYI
+1668 
-1681 DYISEKSTIQEK
+1681 
-1693 GAIVSTN
+1693 
-1700 IPKEEPKITTTEIV
+1700 
-1714 ETKDSE
+1714 
-1720 TEELQPK
+1720 
-1727 SSNMEEKP
+1727 
-1735 KSTHYEEEEESQSSY
+1735 
-1750 IDYISEKSTIQEEGA
+1750 DYISEKSTIQEEGA

-1780 TEIVEA
+1780 TEIVET

-1792 ELQPKSSNVE
+1792 ELQPKRSNVE

-1818 LEEIQKETKG
+1818 LEEIQKETKE
-1828 NIEPKTTN
+1828 NIEPKTTD

-1880 KSTTIKEIQI
+1880 RSTTIKEIQI

-2387 SNLDKITENPYKT
+2387 SDLDKITENPYKT

-2431 KINPIFNIDY
+2431 KIKPIFNIDY

-2463 ITEDFKFDLP
+2463 ITEDVKFDLP
-2473 LTYPNDILKC
+2473 LAYPNDILKC

-2763 QIFIERQSVQDS
+2763 QIFIERQPVQDS